1 LNTVLYF
8 TAEWCNPCKRTRP
21 LVEELNKDQSETRFY
36 IIDVDIEMEM
46 ASDFN
51 IKSVPTFVVI
61 NNNQEIHRTTGAK
74 TKVQLEELINYG
86 DQ

>member
-1 LNTVLYF
+1 MNIVLYF

-51 IKSVPTFVVI
+51 VKSIPTFVVI
-61 NNNQEIHRTTGAK
+61 NDNQEIHRTTGAK
-74 TKVQLEELINYG
+74 TKNQLEELINYG
-86 DQ
+86 E